1 MGTTGSRLRI
11 RRARP
16 EEAESLTALIMRS
29 KAHWGY
35 PAAALEAWR
44 AGHVL
49 DSNTVERQAVYC
61 VVDADSGAVAGVS
74 HFYSINDEEV
84 YLDRLFVEPAWMGR
98 GVGARLWRHAV
109 EQAATQGAR
118 ALVLGADPNARPFYE
133 RMGAVVVSWSESSLE
148 PGRRAPTMRYIV
160 TPHASPLAPQGDE
173 PRRS

>member
-1 MGTTGSRLRI
+1 MRATGSRLPI

-35 PAAALEAWR
+35 DPALLEAWR
-44 AGHVL
+44 L
-49 DSNTVERQAVYC
+49 DHTLDAETIVRQPVYC
-61 VVDADSGAVAGVS
+61 AVDADSGAVAGVS

-84 YLDRLFVEPAWMGR
+84 YLDRLFVEPDWMGR

-109 EQAATQGAR
+109 EQAAAQGAR

-133 RMGAVVVSWSESSLE
+133 RMGAVIVGWSDSSLE
-148 PGRRAPTMRYIV
+148 PGRRGPSMRYV
-160 TPHASPLAPQGDE
+160 LP
-173 PRRS
+173 PR